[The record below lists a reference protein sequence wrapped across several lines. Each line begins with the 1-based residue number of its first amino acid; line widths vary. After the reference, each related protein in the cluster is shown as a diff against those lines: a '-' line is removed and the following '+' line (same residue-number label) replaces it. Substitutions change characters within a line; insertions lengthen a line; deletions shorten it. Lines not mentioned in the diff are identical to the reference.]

1 MGSVVAVQYV
11 LPPAEPMQDPRAEP
25 KYQQRQKQPMVMRT
39 IRAKQSGG
47 GADPDTGK
55 NRDMSVRGTDVDGR
69 RVTVAAADLARRKE
83 ARGDGMYTSVITMQE
98 ARMLQEER
106 NEDVKASTPRE
117 TLDELKA
124 GNARFWTG
132 TVDAPNLSLIERRA
146 LIDGQAPKVM
156 VIGCADSRVPI
167 EIVFDQGLGDVFV
180 CRNAGNQC
188 GDTVAGTVDYA
199 LNHLGIKL
207 VVVMGHQG
215 CGAVKAAR
223 LPVELIMKEPPK
235 LRKLLL
241 DMKDSLA
248 YCSETLDNIMDANA
262 RDRESVIANALGQVK
277 KVVAEQNVLEK
288 VTKGDVLVVAAFYE
302 ITSGIVDFIE
312 LPTLSA
318 FRASS
323 KPLPSIK
330 SS

>member
-83 ARGDGMYTSVITMQE
+83 ARGDGMYTS
-98 ARMLQEER
+98 
-106 NEDVKASTPRE
+106 ASTPRE

-132 TVDAPNLSLIERRA
+132 TAEAPNLSLIERTT

-207 VVVMGHQG
+207 VVVMGSRPS
-215 CGAVKAAR
+215 CG
-223 LPVELIMKEPPK
+223 
-235 LRKLLL
+235 
-241 DMKDSLA
+241 SC
-248 YCSETLDNIMDANA
+248 CST
-262 RDRESVIANALGQVK
+262 
-277 KVVAEQNVLEK
+277 
-288 VTKGDVLVVAAFYE
+288 
-302 ITSGIVDFIE
+302 
-312 LPTLSA
+312 
-318 FRASS
+318 
-323 KPLPSIK
+323 
-330 SS
+330 